1 MPRRRILW
9 AAICG
14 SLLVNVFL
22 LGLAPLLG
30 SERGLP
36 EDDLDTVAV
45 SLVKLAPP
53 EPPKQE
59 RTRQVNRPKQEPKR
73 DFTPDLVKPALSRAG
88 AGVNLGVVID
98 LGGIGG
104 GDVGGDFVFEAYE
117 LDTAPQV
124 MVRVPPAYPYKAR
137 EQGVEGVVQVKLLV
151 LSDGSV
157 GQVLILGAR
166 PEGYFE
172 EAVQRAV
179 PQWKFSPGK
188 IDGEAVT
195 AWVVTSVR
203 FEF

>member
-1 MPRRRILW
+1 MPKGRILW
-9 AAICG
+9 IALGG
-14 SLLVNVFL
+14 SLLVNLFL
-22 LGLAPLLG
+22 LGMAPLLG

-36 EDDLDTVAV
+36 EDDLESVAV
-45 SLVKLAPP
+45 SLIKLAPP

-59 RTRQVNRPKQEPKR
+59 KTKKISKPKPQEKR
-73 DFTPDLVKPALSRAG
+73 DFTPDLVKPSLSNAG
-88 AGVNLGVVID
+88 AGMDLGVVIN

-104 GDVGGDFVFEAYE
+104 GDVGGDFIFEAYE

-124 MVRVPPAYPYKAR
+124 MVRVPPAYPFRAR

-166 PEGYFE
+166 PEGVFE
-172 EAVQRAV
+172 DAVRKAV